1 MCDNHERKGIVFRVY
16 DKKETSKKQKLEYVK
31 FEKNAKIL
39 CEVEKTK

>member
-16 DKKETSKKQKLEYVK
+16 DKKETSKKTEIRVR
-31 FEKNAKIL
+31 EIRKNAKIL